1 MDINLPS
8 AKVNVITRFA
18 KGKDKKNM
26 VDNYKVAGGHKDTV
40 ESASN
45 ILKEGG
51 NAFDAAIAGVF
62 ASMSCEY
69 LYTGAASGGAM
80 LVKKNGFSADI
91 IDFFVETPPI
101 NPSKVKDF
109 KAINADFGDTKQEFN
124 IGAGSVGIPGTLPGL
139 IHIHKE
145 YGSLPFSVLVEQALD
160 LSKKGCL
167 ISKNQEY
174 LSEVLSPIISSS
186 KVLESLFIKD
196 GSLLKEGDLFI
207 NTEFAS
213 FLDQFLYE
221 DATTFYRH
229 EVCPLFYN
237 SFKEGGIIELK
248 NLQEYTPKKRV
259 PLELKYRGHQIFM
272 NPEPSTGGTLI
283 NAGLKQ
289 LSGLDV
295 VSKQDIEG
303 ALHKIKKFKD
313 QDMVGSTTHLSVID
327 KENNVA
333 SVTTT
338 NGVGAGFTVPGTG
351 IMPNNMLGEKHL
363 NINGFHNW
371 KSQQRIPSN
380 ICPTLIVDKNNN
392 LTTLG
397 SAGSSRIISATMSV
411 ISNLLNNEMS
421 LKRSIS
427 KSRIH
432 LEGDTLHCEPSD
444 GHPEYKTE
452 NVVIWEAKNM
462 YFGGV
467 NACSSFDSVG
477 DERRS
482 GVSV

>member
-145 YGSLPFSVLVEQALD
+145 YGSLPFSVLVEQAID

-186 KVLESLFIKD
+186 EILESLFIKD

-248 NLQEYTPKKRV
+248 NLQEYTPKKRA

-289 LSGLDV
+289 LNGLDV

>member
-145 YGSLPFSVLVEQALD
+145 YGSLPFSVLVEQAID
-160 LSKKGCL
+160 ISKKGCL
-167 ISKNQEY
+167 VSKNQEY

-237 SFKEGGIIELK
+237 SFKGGGIIELK
-248 NLQEYTPKKRV
+248 NLQEYTPKKRA

>member
-145 YGSLPFSVLVEQALD
+145 YGSLPFSVLVEQAID

-237 SFKEGGIIELK
+237 SFKGGGIIELK
-248 NLQEYTPKKRV
+248 NLQEYTPKKRA

-427 KSRIH
+427 KSIIH

>member
-145 YGSLPFSVLVEQALD
+145 YGSLPFSVLVEQAID

-248 NLQEYTPKKRV
+248 NLQEYTPKKRA

-380 ICPTLIVDKNNN
+380 ICPTLIVGKNNN

>member
-26 VDNYKVAGGHKDTV
+26 VENYKVAGGHKDTV

-91 IDFFVETPPI
+91 IDFFVETPSI

-109 KAINADFGDTKQEFN
+109 KAINADFGNTKQEFN

-145 YGSLPFSVLVEQALD
+145 YGSLPFSVLVEQAID

-167 ISKNQEY
+167 VSKNQEY

-237 SFKEGGIIELK
+237 SFKEGGIIELE
-248 NLQEYTPKKRV
+248 NLQEYTPKKRA

>member
-145 YGSLPFSVLVEQALD
+145 YGSLPFSVLVEQAID

-186 KVLESLFIKD
+186 EVLESLFIKD

-248 NLQEYTPKKRV
+248 NLQEYTPKKRA

>member
-145 YGSLPFSVLVEQALD
+145 YGSLPFSVLVEQAID

-237 SFKEGGIIELK
+237 SFKGGGIIELK
-248 NLQEYTPKKRV
+248 NLQEYTPKKRA

-289 LSGLDV
+289 LNGLDV

-380 ICPTLIVDKNNN
+380 ICPTLIVGKNNN

>member
-26 VDNYKVAGGHKDTV
+26 VDNFKIAGGHKDTV
-40 ESASN
+40 DSASN
-45 ILKEGG
+45 VLKEGG

-80 LVKKNGFSADI
+80 LVKKNGFTADI
-91 IDFFVETPPI
+91 IDFFVETPSI
-101 NPSKVKDF
+101 NPSKVNDF
-109 KAINADFGDTKQEFN
+109 KAINANFGNTKQEFN
-124 IGAGSVGIPGTLPGL
+124 IGAGSVAIPGTLPGL
-139 IHIHKE
+139 IQIHKE
-145 YGSLPFSVLVEQALD
+145 YGSLPFSVLVEQAID
-160 LSKKGCL
+160 ISKKGCL
-167 ISKNQEY
+167 VSKNQEY

-186 KVLESLFIKD
+186 KVLKSLFIKD
-196 GSLLKEGDLFI
+196 GSLLKEGDLFF

-237 SFKEGGIIELK
+237 SFKGGGIIELK
-248 NLQEYTPKKRV
+248 NLQDYTPKKRS
-259 PLELKYRGHQIFM
+259 PLKLKYRGHQIFM
-272 NPEPSTGGTLI
+272 NPEPSTGGMLI
-283 NAGLKQ
+283 NTGLKE
-289 LSGLDV
+289 LGGLDV

-432 LEGDTLHCEPSD
+432 LEGDTLHCEPSNS
-444 GHPEYKTE
+444 HPKYKTE
-452 NVVIWEAKNM
+452 NVVIWKGKNM

-467 NACSSFDSVG
+467 NACSSFESVG

>member
-40 ESASN
+40 ESSSN

-91 IDFFVETPPI
+91 IDFFVETPSI

-109 KAINADFGDTKQEFN
+109 KAINADFGNTKQEFN

-145 YGSLPFSVLVEQALD
+145 YGSLPFSVLVEQAID

-432 LEGDTLHCEPSD
+432 LEGGTLHCEPSN

>member
-91 IDFFVETPPI
+91 IDFFVETPSI

-145 YGSLPFSVLVEQALD
+145 YGSLPFSVLVEQAID

-167 ISKNQEY
+167 VSKNQEY
-174 LSEVLSPIISSS
+174 LSEVLSPIISSA

-237 SFKEGGIIELK
+237 SFKEGGIIELE
-248 NLQEYTPKKRV
+248 NLQEYTPKKRA

>member
-109 KAINADFGDTKQEFN
+109 KAINADFGNTKQEFN

-145 YGSLPFSVLVEQALD
+145 YGSLPFSVLVEQAID

-237 SFKEGGIIELK
+237 SFKGGGIIELK
-248 NLQEYTPKKRV
+248 NLQEYTPKKRA

-351 IMPNNMLGEKHL
+351 IMPNNMLGAKHL

-467 NACSSFDSVG
+467 NACSSFESVG

-482 GVSV
+482 GESV

>member
-26 VDNYKVAGGHKDTV
+26 VDNYKIAGGHKDTV
-40 ESASN
+40 ESANN

-237 SFKEGGIIELK
+237 SFKGGGIIELK
-248 NLQEYTPKKRV
+248 NLQEYTPKKRA

-289 LSGLDV
+289 LSGLDI

-392 LTTLG
+392 LITLG

>member
-26 VDNYKVAGGHKDTV
+26 VDNFKIAGGHKDTV
-40 ESASN
+40 DSASN
-45 ILKEGG
+45 VLKEGG

-101 NPSKVKDF
+101 DSSKVKDF
-109 KAINADFGDTKQEFN
+109 KAINADFGNTKQEFN

-139 IHIHKE
+139 IQIHKE
-145 YGSLPFSVLVEQALD
+145 YGSLPFSVLVEQAID

-167 ISKNQEY
+167 VSKNQEY
-174 LSEVLSPIISSS
+174 LSEVLFPIISSS

-196 GSLLKEGDLFI
+196 GSLLKEGDLFF
-207 NTEFAS
+207 NAEFAS
-213 FLDQFLYE
+213 FLNQFLYE
-221 DATTFYRH
+221 DAATFYKH

-237 SFKEGGIIELK
+237 SFKAGGIIELK
-248 NLQEYTPKKRV
+248 NLQEYTPKKRA
-259 PLELKYRGHQIFM
+259 PLELKYCGHQIFM
-272 NPEPSTGGTLI
+272 NPQPSTGGTLI

-303 ALHKIKKFKD
+303 ALHKIKNFKD

-363 NINGFHNW
+363 NMNGFHNW
-371 KSQQRIPSN
+371 KSRQRIPSN
-380 ICPTLIVDKNNN
+380 ICPTLIIDKNNN

-397 SAGSSRIISATMSV
+397 SAGSSRIISATISV
-411 ISNLLNNEMS
+411 ISNLLHNEMS

-444 GHPEYKTE
+444 NHPKYKTK
-452 NVVIWEAKNM
+452 NVVVWGGKNM

-467 NACSSFDSVG
+467 NACSSFESVG

>member
-91 IDFFVETPPI
+91 IDFFVETPSI

-237 SFKEGGIIELK
+237 SFKGGGIIELK
-248 NLQEYTPKKRV
+248 NLQEYTPKKRA

-432 LEGDTLHCEPSD
+432 LEGDTLHCEPSN

>member
-26 VDNYKVAGGHKDTV
+26 VENYKVAGGHKDTV

-91 IDFFVETPPI
+91 IDFFVETPSI

-109 KAINADFGDTKQEFN
+109 KAINADFGNTKQEFN

-145 YGSLPFSVLVEQALD
+145 YGSLPFSVLVEQAID

-237 SFKEGGIIELK
+237 SFKGGGIIELK
-248 NLQEYTPKKRV
+248 NLQEYTPKKRA

-272 NPEPSTGGTLI
+272 NPEPSTGGALI

-432 LEGDTLHCEPSD
+432 LEGDTLHCEPSN

>member
-145 YGSLPFSVLVEQALD
+145 YGSLPFSVLVEQAID

-186 KVLESLFIKD
+186 EVLESLFIKD

-248 NLQEYTPKKRV
+248 NLQEYTPKKRA

-289 LSGLDV
+289 LNGLDV

-303 ALHKIKKFKD
+303 ALQKIKKFKD
-313 QDMVGSTTHLSVID
+313 EDMVGSTTHLSVID

-380 ICPTLIVDKNNN
+380 ICPTLIVGKNNN

>member
-145 YGSLPFSVLVEQALD
+145 YGSLPFSVLVEQAID

-186 KVLESLFIKD
+186 EVLESLFIKD

-248 NLQEYTPKKRV
+248 NLQEYTPKKRA

-289 LSGLDV
+289 LRGLDV

>member
-8 AKVNVITRFA
+8 TKVNVITRFA

-26 VDNYKVAGGHKDTV
+26 VDNFKIAGGHKDTV

-80 LVKKNGFSADI
+80 LVKRDGFAADI

-101 NPSKVKDF
+101 DPLKVKDF
-109 KAINADFGDTKQEFN
+109 KAISADFGNTKQEFN

-139 IHIHKE
+139 IQIHKD
-145 YGSLPFSVLVEQALD
+145 YGSLPFSVLVEQAID

-167 ISKNQEY
+167 VSKNQEY

-186 KVLESLFIKD
+186 KILESLFIKD
-196 GSLLKEGDLFI
+196 KSLLKEGDLFF
-207 NTEFAS
+207 NAEFAS

-221 DATTFYRH
+221 DATTFYKH

-248 NLQEYTPKKRV
+248 DLQEYAPKKRA
-259 PLELKYRGHQIFM
+259 PLELKYRGHNIFM
-272 NPEPSTGGTLI
+272 NPEPSTGGTLV
-283 NAGLKQ
+283 NEGLKQ
-289 LSGLDV
+289 LSGLDI
-295 VSKQDIEG
+295 VSKQDIER
-303 ALHKIKKFKD
+303 ALLKIKKFKD

-327 KENNVA
+327 KRNNVA

-363 NINGFHNW
+363 NINGFHCW

-397 SAGSSRIISATMSV
+397 SAGSSRIISAIMSV
-411 ISNLLNNEMS
+411 ISNLINNDMS
-421 LKRSIS
+421 LKESVS

-444 GHPEYKTE
+444 SHPRYKTE
-452 NVVIWEAKNM
+452 NVIIWGGKNM

-467 NACSSFDSVG
+467 NACSSFESVG

>member
-145 YGSLPFSVLVEQALD
+145 YGSLPFSVLVEQAID

-167 ISKNQEY
+167 VSKNQEY

-237 SFKEGGIIELK
+237 SFKEGGVIELK
-248 NLQEYTPKKRV
+248 NLQEYTPKKRA

-444 GHPEYKTE
+444 GHPKYKTE

-482 GVSV
+482 GVSI

>member
-1 MDINLPS
+1 
-8 AKVNVITRFA
+8 
-18 KGKDKKNM
+18 M

-145 YGSLPFSVLVEQALD
+145 YGSLPFSVLVEQAID

-248 NLQEYTPKKRV
+248 NLQEYTPKKRA

-313 QDMVGSTTHLSVID
+313 QDLS
-327 KENNVA
+327 
-333 SVTTT
+333 
-338 NGVGAGFTVPGTG
+338 
-351 IMPNNMLGEKHL
+351 
-363 NINGFHNW
+363 
-371 KSQQRIPSN
+371 
-380 ICPTLIVDKNNN
+380 LIH
-392 LTTLG
+392 
-397 SAGSSRIISATMSV
+397 I
-411 ISNLLNNEMS
+411 
-421 LKRSIS
+421 
-427 KSRIH
+427 
-432 LEGDTLHCEPSD
+432 
-444 GHPEYKTE
+444 
-452 NVVIWEAKNM
+452 
-462 YFGGV
+462 
-467 NACSSFDSVG
+467 
-477 DERRS
+477 
-482 GVSV
+482 

>member
-174 LSEVLSPIISSS
+174 LSEVLTPIISSS

-237 SFKEGGIIELK
+237 SFKGGGIIELK
-248 NLQEYTPKKRV
+248 NLQEYTPKKRA

-432 LEGDTLHCEPSD
+432 LEGDTLHTANQAMVTQNI
-444 GHPEYKTE
+444 KQKM
-452 NVVIWEAKNM
+452 W
-462 YFGGV
+462 
-467 NACSSFDSVG
+467 SSG
-477 DERRS
+477 RRRICILAE
-482 GVSV
+482 

>member
-237 SFKEGGIIELK
+237 SFKGGGIIELK
-248 NLQEYTPKKRV
+248 NLQEYTPKKRA

-295 VSKQDIEG
+295 VSKQDIER

-444 GHPEYKTE
+444 SHPKYKTE

>member
-91 IDFFVETPPI
+91 IDFFVETPSI

-109 KAINADFGDTKQEFN
+109 KAINADFGNTKQEFN

-145 YGSLPFSVLVEQALD
+145 YGSLPFSVLVEQAID

-167 ISKNQEY
+167 VSKNQEY

-237 SFKEGGIIELK
+237 SFKDGGIIELE
-248 NLQEYTPKKRV
+248 NLQEYTPKKRA

-444 GHPEYKTE
+444 SHPKYKTE

>member
-91 IDFFVETPPI
+91 IDFFVETPSI

-109 KAINADFGDTKQEFN
+109 KAINADFGNTKQEFN

-145 YGSLPFSVLVEQALD
+145 YGSLPFSVLVEQAID

-248 NLQEYTPKKRV
+248 NLQEYTPKKRA

-303 ALHKIKKFKD
+303 ALQKIKKFKD

>member
-248 NLQEYTPKKRV
+248 NLQEYTPKKRA

>member
-237 SFKEGGIIELK
+237 SFKGGGIIELK
-248 NLQEYTPKKRV
+248 NLQEYTPKKRA

-289 LSGLDV
+289 LSGLDI

>member
-145 YGSLPFSVLVEQALD
+145 YGSLPFSVLVEQAID

-186 KVLESLFIKD
+186 EILESLFIKD

-248 NLQEYTPKKRV
+248 NLQEYTPKKRA

-289 LSGLDV
+289 LNGLDV

-411 ISNLLNNEMS
+411 ISNLLNNEMT

-444 GHPEYKTE
+444 SHPKYKTE

>member
-145 YGSLPFSVLVEQALD
+145 YGSLPFSVLVEQAID

-186 KVLESLFIKD
+186 KILESLFIKD

-237 SFKEGGIIELK
+237 SFKEGGIIELE
-248 NLQEYTPKKRV
+248 NLQEYTPKKRA

-289 LSGLDV
+289 LNGLDV

-338 NGVGAGFTVPGTG
+338 NGVGAGFIVPGTG

>member
-1 MDINLPS
+1 MDINLLS

-145 YGSLPFSVLVEQALD
+145 YGSLPFSVLVEQAID

-186 KVLESLFIKD
+186 EVLESLFIKD

-248 NLQEYTPKKRV
+248 NLQEYTPKKRA

-289 LSGLDV
+289 LNGLDV

>member
-145 YGSLPFSVLVEQALD
+145 YGSLPFSVLVEQAID

-248 NLQEYTPKKRV
+248 NLQEYTPKKRA

-303 ALHKIKKFKD
+303 ALRKIKKFKD

-380 ICPTLIVDKNNN
+380 ICPTLIVGKNNN

>member
-139 IHIHKE
+139 IHIHKK

-237 SFKEGGIIELK
+237 SFKGGGIIELK
-248 NLQEYTPKKRV
+248 NLQEYTPKKRA

>member
-145 YGSLPFSVLVEQALD
+145 YGSLPFSVLVEQAID

-186 KVLESLFIKD
+186 EVLESLFIKD

-248 NLQEYTPKKRV
+248 NLQEYTPKKRA

-289 LSGLDV
+289 LNGLDV

>member
-26 VDNYKVAGGHKDTV
+26 VDNYKIAGGHKDTV
-40 ESASN
+40 DSASN

-237 SFKEGGIIELK
+237 SFKGGGIIELK
-248 NLQEYTPKKRV
+248 NLQEYTPKKRA

>member
-145 YGSLPFSVLVEQALD
+145 YGSLPFSVLVEQAID

-248 NLQEYTPKKRV
+248 NLQEYTPKKRA

-272 NPEPSTGGTLI
+272 NPEPSTGGMLI
-283 NAGLKQ
+283 NTGLEQ

>member
-91 IDFFVETPPI
+91 IDFFVETPSI

-109 KAINADFGDTKQEFN
+109 KAINADFGNTKQEFN

-237 SFKEGGIIELK
+237 SFKGGGIIELK
-248 NLQEYTPKKRV
+248 NLQEYTPKKRA

>member
-145 YGSLPFSVLVEQALD
+145 YGSLPFSVLVEQAID

-186 KVLESLFIKD
+186 EVLESLFIKD

-237 SFKEGGIIELK
+237 SFKEGGIIQLK
-248 NLQEYTPKKRV
+248 NLQEYTPKKRA

-289 LSGLDV
+289 LNGLDV

>member
-145 YGSLPFSVLVEQALD
+145 YGSLPFSVLVEQAID

-237 SFKEGGIIELK
+237 SFKGGGIIELK
-248 NLQEYTPKKRV
+248 NLQEYTPKKRA

>member
-26 VDNYKVAGGHKDTV
+26 VDNYKIAGGHKDTV
-40 ESASN
+40 ESAKN
-45 ILKEGG
+45 ILKDGG

-62 ASMSCEY
+62 ASMSSEY

-124 IGAGSVGIPGTLPGL
+124 IGAGSVGIPGALPGL

-145 YGSLPFSVLVEQALD
+145 YGSLPFSVLVEQAID

-248 NLQEYTPKKRV
+248 NLQEYTPKKRT

-397 SAGSSRIISATMSV
+397 SAGSSRIISATLSV

-444 GHPEYKTE
+444 SHPKYKTE

-467 NACSSFDSVG
+467 NACSSFESVG

-482 GVSV
+482 GESV